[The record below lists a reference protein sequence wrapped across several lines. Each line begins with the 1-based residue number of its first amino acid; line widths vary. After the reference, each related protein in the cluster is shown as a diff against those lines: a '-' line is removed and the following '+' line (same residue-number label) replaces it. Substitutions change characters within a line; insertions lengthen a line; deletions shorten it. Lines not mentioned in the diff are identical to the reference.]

1 MFHFKLAAV
10 KRLPFMLTI
19 GLLLFLGII
28 VITYNFFSE
37 KGSVSVW
44 SIIPRQAV
52 LVFEAGECESCI
64 EQIKSTPF
72 WEVINQNLILNK
84 PDDSISKVL
93 NGIFDSK
100 SNVFVSLHLT
110 QKDEFDLVFYLPK
123 NKAEQVEQDLFKLSR
138 KNVKFSQREFSGL
151 QINELNLSGRLF
163 SWISFEEYWA
173 GSFKPFLIE
182 DVIRAY
188 KSQGRE
194 SFGQHASEMLQLPN
208 IKNDAGNVYLNLG
221 ELNGLLSVFLD
232 KSIKLP
238 GLGHSSLL
246 DVKQGKNYV
255 TLNGFSLA
263 RKNQLLSYFK
273 NQTPVSFNSKQFISN
288 RSIIVT
294 NFGISDGKKL
304 FQELDVATNKVIQDS
319 IYSLAHIEVES
330 LFSGLGKEITLCL
343 FETRGFALSKVL
355 LFDTQNTREWLTA
368 FDLLSKAAEREDSLY
383 FERYSSYEI
392 REIEIRNLPEKLF
405 KPLITGFQQMYYTH
419 INSLIIISEQVEELR
434 RFLDDIDKEEVLGK
448 SVAFNQFLESTLLE
462 SNVSIYVNTPR
473 AMGVMPSRLNQKW
486 KSVYTSTKGRPV
498 SSLGFSAF
506 QFSHLN
512 ESFYTNLTWSFDSE
526 KRPQLSQQQPLNRV
540 LSNIEN
546 HFVSRPFVVR
556 NHATKREE
564 FVVQDSL
571 HQIHYFGYDGKH
583 QWKRDVGGKF
593 SGNLY
598 QLDYLNNNKLQLF
611 FFANEKLHV
620 IDRLG
625 NYVNPF
631 PLSIPAQHVEYVSLI
646 DYDNSKRY
654 RYLLA
659 DRTGKLW
666 LYDKEGNNLDGWK
679 PRNVEGPLFTR
690 PDHHRIRGKDFIVAI
705 RKDGWVYL
713 MNRRGEHVKGFP
725 LQLDIKP
732 EGSYFLEP
740 GNSMAATYFVVVSKD
755 GVKVKFNVEG
765 KIISREALIKAAI
778 DDQFSLLAEHHGKSY
793 LISRQNSRQLTLLDE
808 SGKPF
813 LSNDFVSARNAEV
826 QYYDFGGGRSYVLI
840 ADRDQDLCYV
850 YGSQGNL
857 LTSTPLESSGVSL
870 KLDAEKALLAYVN
883 GKTFILESLTE

>member
-1 MFHFKLAAV
+1 
-10 KRLPFMLTI
+10 MLTI
-19 GLLLFLGII
+19 GLLLFLVII

-37 KGSVSVW
+37 KGSGSVW
-44 SIIPRQAV
+44 NIIPSQAV
-52 LVFEAGECESCI
+52 LVVEVGECESCI
-64 EQIKSTPF
+64 EEIKSTPF
-72 WEVINQNLILNK
+72 WDVINQNLILTR
-84 PDDSISKVL
+84 PHDSISKVL
-93 NGIFDSK
+93 ASIFDSK
-100 SNVFVSLHLT
+100 SNAFVSLHLT
-110 QKDEFDLVFYLPK
+110 QKDEFDFVFYLPK
-123 NKAEQVEQDLFKLSR
+123 NTAERVEQDLYTLGSKNIKL
-138 KNVKFSQREFSGL
+138 SQREFSGL

-163 SWISFEEYWA
+163 SWISFEEYWV

-194 SFGQHASEMLQLPN
+194 SFGQHLSEMLQLPS
-208 IKNDAGNVYLNLG
+208 IRNDAGNVYLNFG
-221 ELNGLLSVFLD
+221 ELNSLLSVFLD
-232 KSIKLP
+232 KGVKLP

-246 DVKQGKNYV
+246 DIKQGKNYF

-263 RKNQLLSYFK
+263 RKNHLLSYFK

-294 NFGISDGKKL
+294 NFGISDGKAL
-304 FQELDVATNKVIQDS
+304 FQNLDVATNKVILDS
-319 IYSLAHIEVES
+319 IQSLAHIEVES

-343 FETRGFALSKVL
+343 FETRGLALSKVL

-405 KPLITGFQQMYYTH
+405 KPLITGFQQTYYTH
-419 INSLIIISEQVEELR
+419 INSLIIISDQVEELR

-448 SVAFNQFLESTLLE
+448 SVAFNQFIESTLLE

-473 AMGVMPSRLNQKW
+473 AMGVMPSKLNQKW
-486 KSVYTSTKGRPV
+486 KSVYTSTRGKSV

-526 KRPQLSQQQPLNRV
+526 KLPQLSQQQPVNRV
-540 LSNIEN
+540 QSNIEN
-546 HFVSRPFVVR
+546 PFITRPFVVR
-556 NHATKREE
+556 NHATKKEE

-571 HQIHYFGYDGKH
+571 HQVHYFADDGKH
-583 QWKRDVGGKF
+583 QWRRDIGGKIT
-593 SGNLY
+593 GTLY
-598 QLDYLNNNKLQLF
+598 QLDYLSNNKLQLF
-611 FFANEKLHV
+611 FLANEALHV

-631 PLSIPAQHVEYVSLI
+631 PLSIPMQHVEHVSLI

-666 LYDKEGNNLDGWK
+666 LYDKEGKNLDGWK
-679 PRNVEGPLFTR
+679 PRNVEGPLFTK
-690 PDHHRIRGKDFIVAI
+690 PDHHRIRGKDFIVAF

-713 MNRRGEHVKGFP
+713 MNRRGENVKGFP

-732 EGSYFLEP
+732 EGTYFLEP
-740 GNSMAATYFVVVSKD
+740 GNSMATTYFVVVSKD
-755 GVKVKFNVEG
+755 GIKVRFNVEG

-778 DDQFSLLAEHHGKSY
+778 DDQFSLVSERMGKSY
-793 LISRQNSRQLTLLDE
+793 LIKRQNSRQLTLLDE
-808 SGKPF
+808 SGKP
-813 LSNDFVSARNAEV
+813 LLTNDFVSTHNVEI
-826 QYYDFGGGRSYVLI
+826 QYFDYGGGRSYVLI
-840 ADRDQDLCYV
+840 TDRDQDLCYV
-850 YGSQGNL
+850 YGNQGNL
-857 LTSTPLESSGVSL
+857 LTSTPLESTGVSL
-870 KLDAEKALLAYVN
+870 KMDSEKVLMVYVK
-883 GKTFILESLTE
+883 GRSLILETLSE